1 MIEEIAVVAKI
12 ENHQVWVKSE
22 QRTTCSGCIQQ
33 GSCSTS
39 LLEKFIHKRLFAV
52 DCQLPLAIGDHV
64 VVAID
69 ETLLIR
75 ASLLLYLVPLLCM
88 FAGGGL
94 AEWLITADNPNADL
108 LIAAAALAGLL
119 LSLWG
124 INKLQ
129 HAFFLHY
136 CSRPVVIRRL
146 S

>member
-22 QRTTCSGCIQQ
+22 QNTTCGGCVQQ

-39 LLEKFIHKRLFAV
+39 LLEKVIKKRMFAV
-52 DCQLPLAIGDHV
+52 DCQLPLAIGDQV

-69 ETLLIR
+69 ENMLIR
-75 ASLLLYLVPLLCM
+75 ASFLLYLVPLLCM
-88 FAGGGL
+88 FAGGAL
-94 AEWLITADNPNADL
+94 AEWLVTAGNPNAEL
-108 LIAAAALAGLL
+108 LVAGAAFASLL
-119 LSLWG
+119 LSLWS

-136 CSRPVVIRRL
+136 CSRPLVVRKL
-146 S
+146 G